1 MTHAALLSLPI
12 PVAVS
17 LADEGPGSS
26 LWEQMG
32 AASAQLTIVSTMS
45 FQSTWQKAFSSTD
58 SQLLPFTCANGR
70 ILQVPMM
77 HQMAEVNYGEHFP
90 HWASQSARKDSA
102 QGPEQGTSCLLPQ
115 SPQGSTCSN
124 LWAVQ
129 VAEEKPSVAGDS
141 LLRTLG
147 EHTAGQ

>member
-90 HWASQSARKDSA
+90 PLGLPKCKEGQCTGARARNQLSPPTVSTRFHMFQSM
-102 QGPEQGTSCLLPQ
+102 GC
-115 SPQGSTCSN
+115 
-124 LWAVQ
+124 
-129 VAEEKPSVAGDS
+129 AG
-141 LLRTLG
+141 G
-147 EHTAGQ
+147 